1 MRRRPA
7 AAAPE
12 NAVKKS
18 VPWSL
23 AAAALAFC
31 AAAAA
36 QPAFPTKP
44 ITLVVPFTA
53 GSTSDISA
61 RLVAQKIAGPLGQT
75 VVVDNRPGA
84 NGQIGMQAV
93 ARAAPDGH
101 TLVVGSVSSTVVPGV
116 LSKVPAFDIQKDFA
130 PVAVIA
136 GTTLVLLAAKEAPYN
151 TLAEFVAAAKKAPG
165 TMNYANSAG
174 LYRISMEALNLQAG
188 LDLAPIAYKGPAEAA
203 NDLVGGRLSVAP
215 DSLGSA
221 TKLVQAGRTKAL
233 AVLSG
238 KRSPALP
245 EVPTMLELGYKD
257 FDYNG
262 WISILAPAGTPQP
275 VLQRLADEIAKAVAA
290 DDLQQQYRAV
300 ALDPVFMGPKEYGEL
315 LAREIA
321 KYQRV
326 VRDARIEKQ

>member
-1 MRRRPA
+1 MNKS
-7 AAAPE
+7 AP
-12 NAVKKS
+12 
-18 VPWSL
+18 WCL

-31 AAAAA
+31 AAAVA
-36 QPAFPTKP
+36 QPAFPTKT

-61 RLVAQKIAGPLGQT
+61 RLVAQKIAGPLGQP

-116 LSKVPAFDIQKDFA
+116 LSKAPAFDIQKDFA

-262 WISILAPAGTPQP
+262 WISILAPAGTPP
-275 VLQRLADEIAKAVAA
+275 AVLQRLADEIAKAVAA
-290 DDLQQQYRAV
+290 DDVQQQYRAV